1 MISQN
6 LKIIFIYTL
15 LASSRVISMD
25 SSIMPP
31 DDSSTAA
38 PRNSIIASATDEA
51 FVKLMRTLNYI
62 SVTNGKIEPWKDAI
76 LEFKKT
82 LSDHSEVSTLE
93 SIRDRI
99 LGVPL
104 AKRRM
109 AMVSRAFSSLAGA
122 SSNPIASSHLSD
134 THASDTPSYSMVI
147 VIPNPVA
154 RAKPVL
160 SSEKKKRR
168 LSPVVSSMLEDSSTE
183 PVLLVGQQA
192 IPAQAIKA
200 HMMSFIA
207 GQDDSLE
214 ELSSLA
220 HRFLCNKLLVDRGGM
235 PASNPS
241 HCILTGPTG
250 CGKSESLKQLGLFLG
265 VPILN
270 INARSLTDE
279 GFKGQNFS
287 ECVSSFCE
295 ENGNPKSAII
305 AIDEIDKL
313 AARGDDE
320 ARNFGRAVQ
329 RVLLS
334 PLDGNSISLKGKRFD
349 LTNWWFIGTGA
360 FSGLKGRHDTEGE
373 RVTTARTQQDI
384 ISAGFEPEFV
394 GRFPSVIAFKGHT
407 IATMMDVIERDGSP
421 LKRIQNEFK
430 HFYGVNLTIEA
441 AALRRLA
448 STSIEINLGVRS
460 LYTILNMALQ
470 PFYGQAMELIAV
482 EGEASLVATLKDIMP
497 AITRYIADNKE
508 PREVIPKHLQH
519 MYL

>member
-25 SSIMPP
+25 SGIMPP

-38 PRNSIIASATDEA
+38 PRNSIIASATDDP
-51 FVKLMRTLNYI
+51 FGKLMRTLNFL
-62 SVTNGKIEPWKDAI
+62 SVSKGKIEPWKNAI
-76 LEFKKT
+76 SAYQQS
-82 LSDHSEVSTLE
+82 LSDNAEISTLV
-93 SIRDRI
+93 SIRERI
-99 LGVPL
+99 LGEPL

-109 AMVSRAFSSLAGA
+109 AMLNRAFSSLTDDSTA
-122 SSNPIASSHLSD
+122 
-134 THASDTPSYSMVI
+134 
-147 VIPNPVA
+147 PVA
-154 RAKPVL
+154 FAPIPCAPMQIIVFQTPATRERPVL
-160 SSEKKKRR
+160 SSETRKRVTAKPPI
-168 LSPVVSSMLEDSSTE
+168 LSSVMEGRAS
-183 PVLLVGQQA
+183 LVGQQA

-470 PFYGQAMELIAV
+470 PFYGQAMALIAV

>member
-25 SSIMPP
+25 SGIMPP

-38 PRNSIIASATDEA
+38 PRNSTVVSATDDP
-51 FVKLMRTLNYI
+51 FGKLMRTLNFL
-62 SVTNGKIEPWKDAI
+62 SVSKGKIEPWKNAI
-76 LEFKKT
+76 SAYQQS
-82 LSDHSEVSTLE
+82 LSDNAEISTLV
-93 SIRDRI
+93 SIREKI
-99 LGVPL
+99 LGEPL

-109 AMVSRAFSSLAGA
+109 AMVNRAFSSLTDDSTA
-122 SSNPIASSHLSD
+122 
-134 THASDTPSYSMVI
+134 
-147 VIPNPVA
+147 PVA
-154 RAKPVL
+154 FAPMPCAPMQIIVFQTPATRERPVL
-160 SSEKKKRR
+160 SSETRKRVTAKPPI
-168 LSPVVSSMLEDSSTE
+168 LSSVMEGRAS
-183 PVLLVGQQA
+183 LVGQQA

-470 PFYGQAMELIAV
+470 PFYGQAIELIAV

>member
-1 MISQN
+1 MW
-6 LKIIFIYTL
+6 
-15 LASSRVISMD
+15 
-25 SSIMPP
+25 P
-31 DDSSTAA
+31 
-38 PRNSIIASATDEA
+38 
-51 FVKLMRTLNYI
+51 
-62 SVTNGKIEPWKDAI
+62 
-76 LEFKKT
+76 
-82 LSDHSEVSTLE
+82 
-93 SIRDRI
+93 
-99 LGVPL
+99 
-104 AKRRM
+104 
-109 AMVSRAFSSLAGA
+109 
-122 SSNPIASSHLSD
+122 
-134 THASDTPSYSMVI
+134 
-147 VIPNPVA
+147 
-154 RAKPVL
+154 
-160 SSEKKKRR
+160 
-168 LSPVVSSMLEDSSTE
+168 SMLEDSSTE
-183 PVLLVGQQA
+183 PASLVGQQA
-192 IPAQAIKA
+192 ISASAIKA

-470 PFYGQAMELIAV
+470 PFYGQAMALIAV

>member
-25 SSIMPP
+25 SGIMPP

-38 PRNSIIASATDEA
+38 TRNNSIASATDDP
-51 FVKLMRTLNYI
+51 FGKLMRTLNFL
-62 SVTNGKIEPWKDAI
+62 SVSKGKIEPWKNAI
-76 LEFKKT
+76 SAYQQS
-82 LSDHSEVSTLE
+82 LSDNAEISTLV
-93 SIRDRI
+93 SIREKI
-99 LGVPL
+99 LGEPL

-109 AMVSRAFSSLAGA
+109 AMVNRAFSSLTEDSTA
-122 SSNPIASSHLSD
+122 PISCAPMQIIVFQ
-134 THASDTPSYSMVI
+134 TPAI
-147 VIPNPVA
+147 RERPA
-154 RAKPVL
+154 L
-160 SSEKKKRR
+160 SSETRKRVTEKPPI
-168 LSPVVSSMLEDSSTE
+168 LSSAIEGRDS
-183 PVLLVGQQA
+183 LVGQRA
-192 IPAQAIKA
+192 ISASAIKE

-214 ELSSLA
+214 ALSFLA
-220 HRFLCNKLLVDRGGM
+220 HRFLCNKLLVDRGGI

-241 HCILTGPTG
+241 HCVLTGPTG
-250 CGKSESLKQLGLFLG
+250 CGKSESLKQLGLFLS

-313 AARGDDE
+313 ASRGDDE
-320 ARNFGRAVQ
+320 ARNFGKAVQ

-360 FSGLKGRHDTEGE
+360 FSGLKGLHDAEGE
-373 RVTTARTQQDI
+373 RTSTARTQQDI

-407 IATMMDVIERDGSP
+407 ISTMMDVIERDGSP
-421 LKRIQNEFK
+421 LRKIQNEFK
-430 HFYGVNLTIEA
+430 RFYGVNLTVEA
-441 AALRRLA
+441 AALGRLA

-470 PFYGQAMELIAV
+470 PFYGQAIELVAA
-482 EGEASLVATLKDIMP
+482 EGDSSLVVTLKDIVP
-497 AITRYIADNKE
+497 AIEQFKKDNKE
-508 PREVIPKHLQH
+508 APKDRFAGMSEEVRR
-519 MYL
+519 MWV

>member
-25 SSIMPP
+25 SGIMPP

-38 PRNSIIASATDEA
+38 PRNSIIASATDDP
-51 FVKLMRTLNYI
+51 FGKLMRTLNFL
-62 SVTNGKIEPWKDAI
+62 SVSKGKIEPWKNAI
-76 LEFKKT
+76 SAYHQS
-82 LSDHSEVSTLE
+82 LSDNAEISTLV
-93 SIRDRI
+93 SIRERI
-99 LGVPL
+99 LGEPL

-109 AMVSRAFSSLAGA
+109 AMVNRAFSSLTDDSTAPMA
-122 SSNPIASSHLSD
+122 FAPMPCAPMQIIVFQ
-134 THASDTPSYSMVI
+134 TP
-147 VIPNPVA
+147 A
-154 RAKPVL
+154 TRERPVL
-160 SSEKKKRR
+160 SSETRKRVTAKPPI
-168 LSPVVSSMLEDSSTE
+168 LSSVMEGRAS
-183 PVLLVGQQA
+183 LVGQQA

-470 PFYGQAMELIAV
+470 PFYGRAMDLIGI
-482 EGEASLVATLKDIMP
+482 EGDASLVATLKYIMP

>member
-25 SSIMPP
+25 SGIMPR

-38 PRNSIIASATDEA
+38 PRNSTVVSATDDP
-51 FVKLMRTLNYI
+51 FGKLMRTLNFL
-62 SVTNGKIEPWKDAI
+62 SVSKGKIEPWKNAI
-76 LEFKKT
+76 SAYQQS
-82 LSDHSEVSTLE
+82 LSDNAEISTLV
-93 SIRDRI
+93 SIREKI
-99 LGVPL
+99 LGEPL

-109 AMVSRAFSSLAGA
+109 AMVNRAFSSLTDDSTA
-122 SSNPIASSHLSD
+122 
-134 THASDTPSYSMVI
+134 
-147 VIPNPVA
+147 PVA
-154 RAKPVL
+154 FAPMPCAPMQIIVFQTPATRERPVL
-160 SSEKKKRR
+160 SSETRKRVTAKPPI
-168 LSPVVSSMLEDSSTE
+168 LSSVMEGRAS
-183 PVLLVGQQA
+183 LVGQQA

-470 PFYGQAMELIAV
+470 PFYGQAIELIAV

>member
-25 SSIMPP
+25 NDIMPP

-38 PRNSIIASATDEA
+38 PKNGIIASATDDP
-51 FVKLMRTLNYI
+51 FGKLMRTLNFL
-62 SVTNGKIEPWKDAI
+62 SVSKGKIEPWKNAI
-76 LEFKKT
+76 SAYQQS
-82 LSDHSEVSTLE
+82 LSDNAEISTLA
-93 SIRDRI
+93 SIREKI
-99 LGVPL
+99 LGEPL
-104 AKRRM
+104 AKRRI
-109 AMVSRAFSSLAGA
+109 AMVSRAFSSLTDDSTAPA
-122 SSNPIASSHLSD
+122 AF
-134 THASDTPSYSMVI
+134 TSMPCPPMQII
-147 VIPNPVA
+147 VIQNLATRERPA
-154 RAKPVL
+154 L
-160 SSEKKKRR
+160 SSETRKRVAAKPPI
-168 LSPVVSSMLEDSSTE
+168 LSKVMEGGDS
-183 PVLLVGQQA
+183 LVGKEA

-200 HMMSFIA
+200 HMMNFIA
-207 GQDDSLE
+207 GQDNALE
-214 ELSSLA
+214 ALSFLA
-220 HRFLCNKLLVDRGGM
+220 HRFLCNKLLIDRRSV

-265 VPILN
+265 VPVLN

-334 PLDGNSISLKGKRFD
+334 PLDGNSISLKRKRFD

-360 FSGLKGRHDTEGE
+360 FSGLKGRHDAEGE
-373 RVTTARTQQDI
+373 RTSTARTQKDI

-407 IATMMDVIERDGSP
+407 ITTMMDVIERDGSP
-421 LKRIQNEFK
+421 LRKIQNEFK
-430 HFYGVNLTIEA
+430 RFYGVNLTVEA
-441 AALRRLA
+441 SALRRLA

-482 EGEASLVATLKDIMP
+482 DGETSLIATLKDIMP
-497 AITRYIADNKE
+497 AIEQFKKDNKE
-508 PREVIPKHLQH
+508 APKDRFAG
-519 MYL
+519 MSEDVRRMWI

>member
-1 MISQN
+1 
-6 LKIIFIYTL
+6 
-15 LASSRVISMD
+15 MD
-25 SSIMPP
+25 DGVMPP

-38 PRNSIIASATDEA
+38 PRNSIIASATDDP
-51 FVKLMRTLNYI
+51 FGKLMRTLNFL
-62 SVTNGKIEPWKDAI
+62 SVSKGKIEPWKNAI
-76 LEFKKT
+76 SAYQQS
-82 LSDHSEVSTLE
+82 LSDNAEISTLV
-93 SIRDRI
+93 SIREKI
-99 LGVPL
+99 LGEPL

-109 AMVSRAFSSLAGA
+109 AMVNRAFSSLTDDSTA
-122 SSNPIASSHLSD
+122 PIAFAPMPCSPMQIIVFQ
-134 THASDTPSYSMVI
+134 TPAM
-147 VIPNPVA
+147 
-154 RAKPVL
+154 REKPVL
-160 SSEKKKRR
+160 SSETRKRVAAKLPI
-168 LSPVVSSMLEDSSTE
+168 LSSVMEGRD
-183 PVLLVGQQA
+183 LLVGKEA
-192 IPAQAIKA
+192 IPAQAIMA
-200 HMMSFIA
+200 HMMNFIA
-207 GQDDSLE
+207 GQDDALNA
-214 ELSSLA
+214 LSFLA
-220 HRFLCNKLLVDRGGM
+220 HRFLCNKLLIDRGSA

-313 AARGDDE
+313 SSRGE
-320 ARNFGRAVQ
+320 EGVKNFGRAIQ

-334 PLDGNSISLKGKRFD
+334 PLDGNAIALKGKRFE

-360 FSGLKGRHDTEGE
+360 FSNLKGRHDTGGE
-373 RVTTARTQQDI
+373 RATTARTQQDI

-407 IATMMDVIERDGSP
+407 IATMMDVIDRDGSP
-421 LKRIQNEFK
+421 LRKIQNEFK
-430 HFYGVNLTIEA
+430 RFYGVNLTVEA
-441 AALRRLA
+441 AALQRLA

-460 LYTILNMALQ
+460 LYTILNIALQ

-482 EGEASLVATLKDIMP
+482 EGDAALVATLKDIMP

-508 PREVIPKHLQH
+508 PKEEIPKHLQH